1 MPENTLSTWKK
12 NKDKIFEK
20 YITGLIS
27 ERARPEKY
35 EELNKAVHKWFLI
48 LQSQNVPISGPTLK
62 EKALKFPGGLNMEG
76 FQASVGR

>member
-12 NKDKIFEK
+12 NEDKIFEK

-27 ERARPEKY
+27 ERVRPEKY

-48 LQSQNVPISGPTLK
+48 LRTQNVPISGSVLK
-62 EKALKFPGGLNMEG
+62 EKALKFPGGLNN
-76 FQASVGR
+76 

>member
-35 EELNKAVHKWFLI
+35 EEVNKAVHKWFLI
-48 LQSQNVPISGPTLK
+48 LRTQNVPISGSALK
-62 EKALKFPGGLNMEG
+62 EKALKFPGGLNN
-76 FQASVGR
+76 

>member
-1 MPENTLSTWKK
+1 MEKK

-20 YITGLIS
+20 YIGVLIS
-27 ERARPEKY
+27 ERVGPEKY

-48 LQSQNVPISGPTLK
+48 LQSQNVPISGPSLK

-76 FQASVGR
+76 FQDSVGR